1 MNSFMKKLV
10 FYLLAVWAISAAYK
24 AIATNH
30 RSPSIRFEED
40 PGVIEKILDKL
51 DPSSGPRLKAKS
63 AVLVD
68 LESGIILSGKNEDK
82 TRSIA
87 SLTKLVTAMVFLKT
101 SPDLLEIAT
110 VTPED
115 RHNAGRTRL
124 YSGQKLTLFDLFHLM
139 LISSDNVAARV
150 IARSTGF
157 TNDEFVEKMNEL
169 AAEHNLSKT
178 RFTEPSGLDDG
189 NVSTASEFAVIFREA
204 LKDGLISEVI
214 SKRFHTYKALNN
226 DKQYVAYN
234 TNRFLY
240 VREEVFGGKTGYI
253 KDSGYCLAL
262 GVESGGRK
270 LAAVILGAP
279 SNGYRYRDAARLLAF
294 ANK

>member
-1 MNSFMKKLV
+1 MNNIMKKLL
-10 FYLLAVWAISAAYK
+10 FYLLAIWAISATYK

-30 RSPSIRFEED
+30 KSPSIRFEED
-40 PGVIEKILDKL
+40 PGVIERILDKL

-68 LESGIILSGKNEDK
+68 LESGIILTGKNEDNI
-82 TRSIA
+82 RPIA

-115 RHNAGRTRL
+115 RRNAGRTRL

-157 TNDEFVEKMNEL
+157 SDDEFAGKMNEL
-169 AAEHNLSKT
+169 AAEFNLTKT
-178 RFTEPSGLDDG
+178 RFREPSGLDDG

-204 LKDGLISEVI
+204 LQDDLISDVI

-240 VREEVFGGKTGYI
+240 VREDVFGGKTGYI
-253 KDSGYCLAL
+253 RDSGYCLAL
-262 GVESGGRK
+262 GVESGDRK

-279 SNGYRYRDAARLLAF
+279 SNGYRYRDAARLVAF
-294 ANK
+294 ADK

>member
-1 MNSFMKKLV
+1 VNGVMKKLL

-30 RSPSIRFEED
+30 KNPSIRFEED
-40 PGVIEKILDKL
+40 PGVLEKILDKL

-82 TRSIA
+82 TRPIA

-101 SPDLLEIAT
+101 SPDLFEIAT
-110 VTPED
+110 VTSED
-115 RHNAGRTRL
+115 RRNAGRTRL

-157 TNDEFVEKMNEL
+157 SHDEFVARMNEFATEL
-169 AAEHNLSKT
+169 NLSKT
-178 RFTEPSGLDDG
+178 RFTEPSGLDHG
-189 NVSTASEFAVIFREA
+189 NVSSALEFAILFREA
-204 LKDGLISEVI
+204 LKDNLISEVI

-226 DKQYVAYN
+226 DRQYVAYN

-240 VREEVFGGKTGYI
+240 GREDVFGGKTGYI

-262 GVESGGRK
+262 GVESGGRR

-294 ANK
+294 ADK

>member
-1 MNSFMKKLV
+1 MKKLL
-10 FYLLAVWAISAAYK
+10 FYLLAIWAISAGYK
-24 AIATNH
+24 VIATNQK
-30 RSPSIRFEED
+30 SPPIRFEEE
-40 PGVIEKILDKL
+40 PGVLERILDKL

-68 LESGIILSGKNEDK
+68 LESGIILTGKDEDNI
-82 TRSIA
+82 RPIA
-87 SLTKLVTAMVFLKT
+87 SLTKIVTAMVYLKT
-101 SPDLLEIAT
+101 SPDLLKIAT
-110 VTPED
+110 ITPED
-115 RHNAGRTRL
+115 RQNAGRTRL

-157 TNDEFVEKMNEL
+157 SDDEFVAKMNEL
-169 AAEHNLSKT
+169 VAEMNLKKT
-178 RFTEPSGLDDG
+178 RFTEPSGLDKG
-189 NVSTASEFAVIFREA
+189 NVSSASEFAAIFREA
-204 LKDGLISEVI
+204 LKNDLISEVI
-214 SKRFHTYKALNN
+214 STRFHTYKALNN

-240 VREEVFGGKTGYI
+240 GREDVFGGKTGYI

-262 GVESGGRK
+262 GVKSEGRR

-279 SNGYRYRDAARLLAF
+279 SNGYRYRDAARLLAYSD
-294 ANK
+294 K

>member
-1 MNSFMKKLV
+1 MKKVL
-10 FYLLAVWAISAAYK
+10 FYLLAIWAISAGYK
-24 AIATNH
+24 VIATNQK
-30 RSPSIRFEED
+30 SPPIRFEED
-40 PGVIEKILDKL
+40 PGVLERILDKL

-68 LESGIILSGKNEDK
+68 LESGIILTGKDEDNI
-82 TRSIA
+82 RPIA
-87 SLTKLVTAMVFLKT
+87 SLTKIVTAMVFLKT
-101 SPDLLEIAT
+101 SPDLLDIAT
-110 VTPED
+110 IAPED
-115 RHNAGRTRL
+115 RQNAGRTRL

-157 TNDEFVEKMNEL
+157 SDDEFVAKMNEL
-169 AAEHNLSKT
+169 VTEMNLKKT
-178 RFTEPSGLDDG
+178 RFTEPSGLDRG
-189 NVSTASEFAVIFREA
+189 NVSSASEFAAIFREG
-204 LKDGLISEVI
+204 LKNDLISEVI

-240 VREEVFGGKTGYI
+240 GREDVFGGKTGYI

-262 GVESGGRK
+262 GVESEGRR

-279 SNGYRYRDAARLLAF
+279 SNGYRYRDAARLLAYSD
-294 ANK
+294 K